1 MILMRALSNQIDF
14 LVGDHT
20 GLSQFVKVQ
29 PLEIFPPVVLSF
41 WAQVSARLLSGRQ
54 IKQYPDVATFAFFC
68 RKAHLLSLQKSYLNT
83 GLRLG
88 RGVIFHIAPSNVPVN
103 FAYSLLAGMLSG
115 NANVVRVSSKD
126 FVQVNLICQA
136 IHDVL
141 EQGEFGVIRERLS
154 VVRYPRDLEINQY
167 LSSLADVRV
176 IWGGDATISEVR
188 RAALS
193 AKAYDICFADR
204 YSFALFKAEAVMA
217 HQDLQGLASNFYN
230 DTYLFDQNA
239 CSAPRLV
246 VWLGDAKTVETAQQM
261 FWTAMHAQ
269 LLDYR
274 IDAVAVIDKLT
285 MLCMHADDQAG
296 IHLKPRLDN
305 KLWRVALDQLSSDL
319 EEHRCA
325 AGYFLE
331 YVAQDLT
338 ELSVAV
344 NRKYQTLAYFGF
356 EKAELDGLMRKA
368 RFLGIDRVVPVGQ
381 TTDFNLTWDGH
392 DLVSVLSRACTVL

>member
-1 MILMRALSNQIDF
+1 MILMRTLSNQIDF
-14 LVGDHT
+14 LVGEHT
-20 GLSQFVKVQ
+20 GLSQFAQVQ
-29 PLEIFPPVVLSF
+29 PLEIFSQTVLSF
-41 WAQVSARLLSGRQ
+41 WAQVSERLLSDRK

-68 RKAHLLSLQKSYLNT
+68 RKAHLYSMQKLYLDN

-115 NANVVRVSSKD
+115 NANVVRVSSKG

-136 IHDVL
+136 IRDVL
-141 EQGEFGVIRERLS
+141 EQDEFGVIRERLS

-176 IWGGDATISEVR
+176 IWGGDTTISEVR

-204 YSFALFKAEAVMA
+204 YSFALFKAEAVMT
-217 HQDLQGLASNFYN
+217 HQDLQGLARSFYN

-246 VWLGDAKTVETAQQM
+246 VWLGDAKTVETAQQI
-261 FWTAMHAQ
+261 FWTAVHEQ
-269 LLDYR
+269 LHDYA
-274 IDAVAVIDKLT
+274 IDAVAAIDKLT
-285 MLCMHADDQAG
+285 MLCTHSDDQAG
-296 IHLKPRLDN
+296 IHLTPPTDN
-305 KLWRVALDQLSSDL
+305 KLWRVTLDRLSSDL
-319 EEHRCA
+319 DEHRCA

-331 YVAQDLT
+331 YATQDMM

-344 NRKYQTLAYFGF
+344 NRKYQTLAYLGF
-356 EKAELDGLMRKA
+356 EKAELDALMVKA

-392 DLVSVLSRACTVL
+392 DLIYALSRACTVL